1 MVLRLTIAFVLSFVC
16 LATPTWSDY
25 KAGEDAYNRGDFAT
39 ALREWRPLAEQGNDS
54 AQFFLGVCYANGYGV
69 PKNLELAL
77 QWYRLSADQGNW
89 FAQNDLGAMYQQGDG
104 VL

>member
-54 AQFFLGVCYANGYGV
+54 AQFFLGVCYANG
-69 PKNLELAL
+69 
-77 QWYRLSADQGNW
+77 
-89 FAQNDLGAMYQQGDG
+89 
-104 VL
+104 